1 MVWMS
6 SILRG
11 HGSKS
16 LIILNDPAL
25 GSSSFSSL
33 ADLCRTLGGPLS
45 NPWLLVNNY
54 TKTNFRRTITLAKM
68 SSYRQK
74 EKHVTCPFIP
84 SHSILP
90 ERLYKH
96 IRKCSVQN
104 PDIASKMCVC
114 PFLWTHII
122 KEEDFE
128 EHVRHCPRRDTIRRW
143 FPNLNITDWFCI
155 WIVQVKFR

>member
-1 MVWMS
+1 MISIVKPLSFNDTPPRTYS
-6 SILRG
+6 SWLIRVSIWTTASLHWQKYKG
-11 HGSKS
+11 LQLFS
-16 LIILNDPAL
+16 LILNGIQHKVGTFL
-25 GSSSFSSL
+25 SVCGQ
-33 ADLCRTLGGPLS
+33 RTTSGL
-45 NPWLLVNNY
+45 
-54 TKTNFRRTITLAKM
+54 RRIITLAKM

-104 PDIASKMCVC
+104 PDIASKMRVC

-122 KEEDFE
+122 KEEEFE
-128 EHVRHCPRRDTIRRW
+128 EHVRECPRRDTIRRW
-143 FPNLNITDWFCI
+143 FPNLNITD
-155 WIVQVKFR
+155 